1 METSDH
7 LAGGRV
13 GAISIHEQLKELATI
28 DVFDGVRDGG
38 AFIGRPFYFD
48 FNKMK
53 ILSNDHWKEKV
64 GGIPAGAFL
73 AAIFDGDEDNPEAVL
88 LRVLGP
94 TALPTDSDVVAAM
107 VDHYKES
114 REVTGAAGTLDSYT
128 RYEFQFSGL
137 ECRVLGSFYRDGE
150 GKTCF
155 GADVDNFY
163 GPNNYSV
170 YKPSGRVL
178 EYIVNFREGDI
189 LPGSPGDQ
197 RIGEIRYASS
207 RRHSQAASVPLY
219 VSALDYLGKRT
230 ALFGMTRTG
239 KSNTVKKIIEATAE
253 LSQSRAKLNEE
264 SVERVGQ
271 IIFDV
276 NGEYANPNLQDDG
289 TAIYELYEEDVT
301 RYSILEKPDFRVMKL
316 NFYRQVL
323 EGYGMIQARLRDDT
337 ANYTK
342 AFLNVDWEEPDP
354 HDRGATTRYERRL
367 ACYQAILQAAG
378 FRVPQGHDVRFTG
391 TQVVN
396 NATELDPRRGVT
408 PAEAGRWFS
417 WVWGNYESEPEFGKY
432 KAKKKREWADDD
444 LKNLMRFLTRKSAPG
459 KQAAGEAGFRK
470 LIPLR
475 ELHTPSQEKSYEEEI
490 VQLLRDGKIVIIDL
504 SQGAPS
510 IQRTYSDRLCGRIF
524 REAMD
529 RFISNTPANYVQ
541 MYFEEAHN
549 LFPKK
554 TDSDLTLIY
563 NRIAKEGAKL
573 GLGLAY
579 ATQEVSSISAN
590 VLKNTQ
596 NWFVS
601 HLNNQDELREI
612 AKYYDFED
620 FTDSLRRATDKGFI
634 RMKTY
639 SNAFIV
645 PVQIDRF
652 VVGT

>member
-1 METSDH
+1 M
-7 LAGGRV
+7 
-13 GAISIHEQLKELATI
+13 SIHERLKELATI
-28 DVFDGVRDGG
+28 DVFEGVRDADG
-38 AFIGRPFYFD
+38 FIGRPFYFD

-53 ILSNDHWKEKV
+53 VLSNDHWKEKV

-73 AAIFDGDEDNPEAVL
+73 AAFFDNDEDNPEVVL

-114 REVTGAAGTLDSYT
+114 QEVTGAAGTLDSYT

-150 GKTCF
+150 GSTRF

-170 YKPSGRVL
+170 YKPSGKVL
-178 EYIVNFREGDI
+178 EYIVNFREGGI
-189 LPGSPGDQ
+189 VPGSPGDQ

-207 RRHSQAASVPLY
+207 RRHAQRAPVPLY

-239 KSNTVKKIIEATAE
+239 KSNTVKKIIQATAE
-253 LSQSRAKLNEE
+253 LAPSGAKLDGEP
-264 SVERVGQ
+264 VEPVGQ

-289 TAIYELYEEDVT
+289 TAIYELYKDDVT
-301 RYSILEKPDFRVMKL
+301 RYSILEKDGFKVMKL
-316 NFYRQVL
+316 NFFRQVL
-323 EGYGMIQARLRDDT
+323 EGFEMIRARLQDDG
-337 ANYTK
+337 AIYTK

-354 HDRGATTRYERRL
+354 QDRSATTRYGRRQ

-378 FRVPQGHDVRFTG
+378 FALPQGHRVRFSGAKTVNDATG
-391 TQVVN
+391 
-396 NATELDPRRGVT
+396 LDPNRGVT
-408 PAEAGRWFS
+408 PAQAGLWFT
-417 WVWGNYESEPEFGKY
+417 WVWDNYNDEKFFADY
-432 KAKKKREWADDD
+432 RRTNNREWADDD
-444 LKNLMRFLTRKSAPG
+444 LKSLMRFLTRKREPG
-459 KQAAGEAGFRK
+459 RDASEAGFRK
-470 LIPLR
+470 LVPLR
-475 ELHTPSQEKSYEEEI
+475 DLHTATLQASYEEEI
-490 VQLLRDGKIVIIDL
+490 VGLLRDGKIVIIDL
-504 SQGAPS
+504 SQGDPS
-510 IQRTYSDRLCGRIF
+510 IQRTYSDRLCRRIF
-524 REAMD
+524 QEAME
-529 RFISNTPANYVQ
+529 RFINNTSANYVQ

-554 TDSDLTLIY
+554 TDADLTLIY
-563 NRIAKEGAKL
+563 NRLAKEGAKL
-573 GLGLAY
+573 SLGLAY

-620 FTDSLRRATDKGFI
+620 FTDSLRRTTDKGFI

-652 VVGT
+652 VVEG

>member
-1 METSDH
+1 M
-7 LAGGRV
+7 LINKR
-13 GAISIHEQLKELATI
+13 LKELATVDI
-28 DVFDGVRDGG
+28 FKDVAQAE

-64 GGIPAGAFL
+64 GGVPAGAFL
-73 AAIFDGDEDNPEAVL
+73 AALFDNDPDQPEVVL

-94 TALPTDSDVVAAM
+94 TALPTDSDIVAAM
-107 VDHYKES
+107 VDYYKES
-114 REVTGAAGTLDSYT
+114 EGAEATSGKLDSYT

-137 ECRVLGSFYRDGE
+137 ECRVLGSFYRDQDE
-150 GKTCF
+150 QARF

-170 YKPSGRVL
+170 YRPSGKVL
-178 EYIVNFREGDI
+178 EYIVNFREGDS
-189 LPGSPGDQ
+189 LPGGPGDQ
-197 RIGEIRYASS
+197 RIGEVRYASS
-207 RRHSQAASVPLY
+207 RRHAQGASVPVY

-239 KSNTVKKIIEATAE
+239 KSNTVKKVIQATAE
-253 LSQSRAKLNEE
+253 LAPSGAKLDDVPV
-264 SVERVGQ
+264 SPVGQ

-276 NGEYANPNLQDDG
+276 NGEYANDNQQDQG
-289 TAIYELYEEDVT
+289 TAIYHLYGENVT
-301 RYSILEKPDFRVMKL
+301 RYSILQKPGFKVMKL
-316 NFYRQVL
+316 NFYRQLL
-323 EGYGMIQARLRDDT
+323 EGFEMIRANLQDDR
-337 ANYTK
+337 AIYTQ
-342 AFLNVDWEEPDP
+342 AFLNVNWEEPDP
-354 HDRGATTRYERRL
+354 QDMSATTRHGRRK

-378 FRVPQGHDVRFTG
+378 FKVPQGHRISFTG
-391 TQVVN
+391 TKRVN
-396 NATELDPRRGVT
+396 DATGIDPKDGIS
-408 PAEAGRWFS
+408 PEEADRWFS
-417 WVWGNYESEPEFGKY
+417 WVWDNYNSAPYFIDYMAENGH
-432 KAKKKREWADDD
+432 EWADDD
-444 LKNLMRFLTRKSAPG
+444 LKSLMRFLTRKRAPG
-459 KQAAGEAGFRK
+459 ADATEAGFRK

-475 ELHTPSQEKSYEEEI
+475 DLHTATLQKSYEEEI
-490 VQLLRDGKIVIIDL
+490 IELLRTGKIVIIDL
-504 SQGAPS
+504 SQGNPV
-510 IQRTYSDRLCGRIF
+510 IQRTYSDRLCSAIF
-524 REAMD
+524 HDALA
-529 RFISNTPANYVQ
+529 RFINNQPANYIQ

-620 FTDSLRRATDKGFI
+620 FVDSLRRTTDKGFI

-652 VVGT
+652 MTVKG

>member
-1 METSDH
+1 M
-7 LAGGRV
+7 L
-13 GAISIHEQLKELATI
+13 IHERLRELATI
-28 DVFDGVRDGG
+28 DVFEGVRDAD

-73 AAIFDGDEDNPEAVL
+73 AAFFDNDEEHPEVVL

-114 REVTGAAGTLDSYT
+114 QEPASAAGTLDSYT

-150 GKTCF
+150 GATRF

-170 YKPSGRVL
+170 YKPSANVL
-178 EYIVNFREGDI
+178 EYIVNFREGGI
-189 LPGSPGDQ
+189 VPGSPGDQ

-207 RRHSQAASVPLY
+207 RRHAQVASVPLY

-239 KSNTVKKIIEATAE
+239 KSNTVKKIIQATAE
-253 LSQSRAKLNEE
+253 LAPSGAKLDGEP
-264 SVERVGQ
+264 VEPVGQ

-289 TAIYELYEEDVT
+289 TAIYELYKDDVT
-301 RYSILEKPDFRVMKL
+301 RYSILEKDGFKVMKL

-323 EGYGMIQARLRDDT
+323 EGFEMIRARLQDDG
-337 ANYTK
+337 AIYTK
-342 AFLNVDWEEPDP
+342 AFLNVDWEEPDS
-354 HDRGATTRYERRL
+354 HDIGATTRYGRRQ

-378 FRVPQGHDVRFTG
+378 FALPQGHRVRFSGAKT
-391 TQVVN
+391 VN
-396 NATELDPRRGVT
+396 DATELDPKRGVT
-408 PAEAGRWFS
+408 PAEAGRWFT
-417 WVWGNYESEPEFGKY
+417 WVWDNYNDANFFADY
-432 KAKKKREWADDD
+432 RRKKSREWADDD
-444 LKNLMRFLTRKSAPG
+444 LKSLMQFLTRKRAPG
-459 KQAAGEAGFRK
+459 KDASEAGFRK
-470 LIPLR
+470 LVPLR
-475 ELHTPSQEKSYEEEI
+475 GLHTATLQASYEKEI
-490 VQLLRDGKIVIIDL
+490 VDLLRDGKIVIIDL
-504 SQGAPS
+504 SQGDPS

-524 REAMD
+524 REAMN
-529 RFISNTPANYVQ
+529 RFISNASANYIQ

-554 TDSDLTLIY
+554 TDADLTLIY

-620 FTDSLRRATDKGFI
+620 FTDSLRRTTDKGFI

-652 VVGT
+652 VVEG

>member
-1 METSDH
+1 M
-7 LAGGRV
+7 
-13 GAISIHEQLKELATI
+13 SINEKLRELATV
-28 DVFDGVRDGG
+28 DVFKDVPQPD

-48 FNKMK
+48 FNTMK
-53 ILSNDHWKEKV
+53 VLSNDHWKEKV
-64 GGIPAGAFL
+64 GGVPAGAFL
-73 AAIFDGDEDNPEAVL
+73 TAVFDNGPERPEVVL

-114 REVTGAAGTLDSYT
+114 EGAEVSAGQLDSYT

-137 ECRVLGSFYRDGE
+137 ECRVLGSFYRGPD
-150 GKTCF
+150 GKTYF

-170 YKPSGRVL
+170 YRPSGKVL
-178 EYIVNFREGDI
+178 EYIVNFREGTG
-189 LPGSPGDQ
+189 LPGGPGDQ
-197 RIGEIRYASS
+197 RIGEVRYASS
-207 RRHSQAASVPLY
+207 RRHPQGPSVPVY

-239 KSNTVKKIIEATAE
+239 KSNTVKMIIQATAE
-253 LSQSRAKLNEE
+253 LVASGAKLGEE
-264 SVERVGQ
+264 PVTPIGQ

-276 NGEYANPNLQDDG
+276 NGEYANDNQQDEG
-289 TAIYELYEEDVT
+289 TAIYQLYGDDVT
-301 RYSILEKPDFRVMKL
+301 RYSILQKPGFKVMKL
-316 NFYRQVL
+316 NFYKQLL
-323 EGYGMIQARLRDDT
+323 EGFEMVRSNLQDDR
-337 ANYTK
+337 AIYTQ
-342 AFLNVDWEEPDP
+342 AFLNVSWERPDP
-354 HDRGATTRYERRL
+354 QDKSATTRHERRL
-367 ACYQAILQAAG
+367 ACYQAILAAAG
-378 FRVPQGHDVRFTG
+378 FTVPNGHRVRFTG
-391 TQVVN
+391 TKIVN
-396 NATELDPRRGVT
+396 DATGIDPQRGIT
-408 PAEAGRWFS
+408 PEEAGRWFS
-417 WVWGNYESEPEFGKY
+417 WVWDNYNSDAYFTGY
-432 KAKKKREWADDD
+432 MAKKGHEWADDD
-444 LKNLMRFLTRKSAPG
+444 LKSLMRFLTRKRAPG
-459 KQAAGEAGFRK
+459 ADASEAGFRK
-470 LIPLR
+470 LVPLR
-475 ELHTPSQEKSYEEEI
+475 DLHTATLQKSYEEE
-490 VQLLRDGKIVIIDL
+490 VVELLRAGKIVIIDL
-504 SQGAPS
+504 SQGDPV
-510 IQRTYSDRLCGRIF
+510 IQRTYSDRLCASIF

-529 RFISNTPANYVQ
+529 RFINNRPANYIQ

-554 TDSDLTLIY
+554 TDTDLTLIY

-573 GLGLAY
+573 GIGLVY

-601 HLNNQDELREI
+601 HLNNRDELREI

-620 FTDSLRRATDKGFI
+620 FIDSLRRTTDKGFI

-652 VVGT
+652 TATGA

>member
-1 METSDH
+1 M
-7 LAGGRV
+7 
-13 GAISIHEQLKELATI
+13 SIKAMLKELATV
-28 DVFDGVRDGG
+28 DVFRDVPLAD

-48 FNKMK
+48 FNRMK
-53 ILSNDHWKEKV
+53 VLSNDHWKERV
-64 GGIPAGAFL
+64 GGVPAGAFL
-73 AAIFDGDEDNPEAVL
+73 AARFEGDINHPEIVL

-94 TALPTDSDVVAAM
+94 TSLPTDSDVVAAM
-107 VDHYKES
+107 VDYYKES
-114 REVTGAAGTLDSYT
+114 EGAESTSAKLDNYT

-137 ECRVLGSFYRDGE
+137 DCRVLGSFYRSPDGE
-150 GKTCF
+150 TRF

-170 YKPSGRVL
+170 YRPSGKIL
-178 EYIVNFREGDI
+178 EYIVNFREGNG
-189 LPGSPGDQ
+189 LPGGPGDQ
-197 RIGEIRYASS
+197 RIGEVRYASS
-207 RRHSQAASVPLY
+207 RLHAQSASVPVY

-239 KSNTVKKIIEATAE
+239 KSNTVKMIIQATAE
-253 LSQSRAKLNEE
+253 LAVSGAMLGDA
-264 SVERVGQ
+264 SVAPVGQ

-276 NGEYANPNLQDDG
+276 NGEYANDNQQDQG
-289 TAIYELYEEDVT
+289 TAVYQLYGDSVT
-301 RYSILEKPDFRVMKL
+301 RYSILQKPGFKVMKL
-316 NFYRQVL
+316 NFYKQIL
-323 EGYGMIQARLRDDT
+323 QGFEMIGASLQEDHT
-337 ANYTK
+337 IYTQ
-342 AFLNVDWEEPDP
+342 AFLNVNWEEPDP
-354 HDRGATTRYERRL
+354 QDKSAVTRYGRRL

-378 FRVPQGHDVRFTG
+378 FTVPAGHPVRFTG
-391 TQVVN
+391 TKIVN
-396 NATELDPRRGVT
+396 DATGIDPKNGVT
-408 PAEAGRWFS
+408 PEEAGRWFS
-417 WVWGNYESEPEFGKY
+417 WVWNNYDSNQYFTTYAATKGKG
-432 KAKKKREWADDD
+432 REWADDD
-444 LKNLMRFLTRKSAPG
+444 LKSMMRILTRKRAPAG
-459 KQAAGEAGFRK
+459 AASEAGFRK

-475 ELHTPSQEKSYEEEI
+475 DLHTATLQKSYEEE
-490 VQLLRDGKIVIIDL
+490 VVEFLRAGKIVIIDL
-504 SQGAPS
+504 SQGDPV
-510 IQRTYSDRLCGRIF
+510 IQRTYSDRLCSAIF

-529 RFISNTPANYVQ
+529 RFIKNQKANYIQ

-596 NWFVS
+596 NWFIS

-620 FTDSLRRATDKGFI
+620 FVDSLRRTMDKGFI

-652 VVGT
+652 TAVKG

>member
-1 METSDH
+1 M
-7 LAGGRV
+7 
-13 GAISIHEQLKELATI
+13 SIQEQLKELATI
-28 DVFDGVRDGG
+28 DVFDGVRDDD

-73 AAIFDGDEDNPEAVL
+73 TAIFDNAGDNPEVVL

-94 TALPTDSDVVAAM
+94 TTLPTDSDVVAAM

-114 REVTGAAGTLDSYT
+114 QQVTGAAGTLDSYT

-150 GKTCF
+150 EATRF

-170 YKPSGRVL
+170 YKPSGKVL
-178 EYIVNFREGDI
+178 EYIVNFREGDM
-189 LPGSPGDQ
+189 LPGGPGDQ

-207 RRHSQAASVPLY
+207 RRHSQGASVPLY

-239 KSNTVKKIIEATAE
+239 KSNTVKKVIQATAE
-253 LSQSRAKLNEE
+253 LARSGAKLDGEP
-264 SVERVGQ
+264 VEPVGQ

-289 TAIYELYEEDVT
+289 TAIYELYKDDVT
-301 RYSILEKPDFRVMKL
+301 RYSILEKPNFKVMKL

-323 EGYGMIQARLRDDT
+323 EGFEMIRARLQDDT
-337 ANYTK
+337 AIYTK
-342 AFLNVDWEEPDP
+342 AFLNVDWEEPDSY
-354 HDRGATTRYERRL
+354 DRGATTRYERRR
-367 ACYQAILQAAG
+367 ACYQAILEAAG
-378 FRVPQGHDVRFTG
+378 FSVPRSHRIRFAGTKTVDDATG
-391 TQVVN
+391 
-396 NATELDPRRGVT
+396 LDPKSGVT
-408 PAEAGRWFS
+408 PADAGIWFT
-417 WVWGNYESEPEFGKY
+417 WVWDNYNT
-432 KAKKKREWADDD
+432 AKFFANYRRTKGREWADDD
-444 LKNLMRFLTRKSAPG
+444 LKSLMRFLTRKPEPG
-459 KQAAGEAGFRK
+459 RDASEAGFRK
-470 LIPLR
+470 LVSIR
-475 ELHTPSQEKSYEEEI
+475 DLHTATLQASYEEEI
-490 VQLLRDGKIVIIDL
+490 VGLLRAGKIVIIDL
-504 SQGAPS
+504 SQGDPS

-652 VVGT
+652 VVEA

>member
-1 METSDH
+1 MVS
-7 LAGGRV
+7 
-13 GAISIHEQLKELATI
+13 ISERLRELATI
-28 DVFDGVRDGG
+28 DVFRDV
-38 AFIGRPFYFD
+38 ADAHMFIGRPFYFD

-53 ILSNDHWKEKV
+53 ILSNDHWKEMV
-64 GGIPAGAFL
+64 GGVPAGAFL
-73 AAIFDGDEDNPEAVL
+73 TVLFDNDTEHPEVVL

-107 VDHYKES
+107 VDHYKEI
-114 REVTGAAGTLDSYT
+114 EGAETDTGRLDSYT

-137 ECRVLGSFYRDGE
+137 ECRVLGSFYRDAQ
-150 GKTCF
+150 GKTRF

-178 EYIVNFREGDI
+178 EYVVNFREGDA
-189 LPGSPGDQ
+189 LPGAPGDQ
-197 RIGEIRYASS
+197 RIGEVRYASS
-207 RRHSQAASVPLY
+207 RRHAQMSVPLY

-239 KSNTVKKIIEATAE
+239 KSNTVKMIIRATAE
-253 LSQSRAKLNEE
+253 LAESGAKLNGEN
-264 SVERVGQ
+264 VEPVGQ

-276 NGEYANPNLQDDG
+276 NGEYANANLQDEG
-289 TAIYELYEEDVT
+289 TAIYQLYEKNVT
-301 RYSILEKPDFRVMKL
+301 RYSILEKCGFKVMKL
-316 NFYRQVL
+316 NFYRQL
-323 EGYGMIQARLRDDT
+323 HAGFEMIRAHLQDDT
-337 ANYTK
+337 ATYTQ
-342 AFLNVDWEEPDP
+342 AFLNVNWEEPD
-354 HDRGATTRYERRL
+354 HQDRSASIRYGRRL

-378 FRVPQGHDVRFTG
+378 FPVPQGHRISFEGNKTVNQATG
-391 TQVVN
+391 LNPDT
-396 NATELDPRRGVT
+396 GVT
-408 PAEAGRWFS
+408 VEEAGRWFA
-417 WVWGNYESEPEFGKY
+417 WVWGNYKDEYFAKY
-432 KAKKKREWADDD
+432 QAEKNREWADDD
-444 LKNLMRFLTRKSAPG
+444 LKNLMQFLTRKRSPG
-459 KQAAGEAGFRK
+459 AAANEAGYRK

-475 ELHTPSQEKSYEEEI
+475 DLHTSTLQESYEEE
-490 VQLLRDGKIVIIDL
+490 VVELLRDGKIVIIDL
-504 SQGAPS
+504 SQGDPG
-510 IQRTYSDRLCGRIF
+510 IQRIYSDRLCARIF
-524 REAMD
+524 GKAMKC
-529 RFISNTPANYVQ
+529 FIENKPTNFVQ

-554 TDSDLTLIY
+554 TDADLTLIY
-563 NRIAKEGAKL
+563 NRIAKEGEKL

-620 FTDSLRRATDKGFI
+620 FVDSLRRTTDKGFI

-652 VVGT
+652 TVKGT